1 MKRASLGLL
10 VAALAM
16 SMAFAAAAQPKEL
29 LALKGQPVQPVI
41 DKLGPAESQVAGANG
56 QTTYVW
62 VVKSMVNMPT
72 RVQRTEYSNGIPNT
86 YETMELRPQLTP
98 CTLTLVVDG
107 TGTITESDPR
117 GQFPACAAIAD
128 KLLGKN

>member
-1 MKRASLGLL
+1 MTRRRLGLL
-10 VAALAM
+10 VATLAI
-16 SMAFAAAAQPKEL
+16 SMASVAAAQPKEL

-41 DKLGPAESQVAGANG
+41 DKLGPPESQVAGANG
-56 QTTYVW
+56 ATTYVW

-72 RVQRTEYSNGIPNT
+72 RVQRTEYSNGIANT